1 MAAGNSPDVPRLIS
15 FTVGDWLVEPKACR
29 VSRGDTVVRLRP
41 QLTDLLVC
49 LARRAGQIVLRDEI
63 LSEVWPQQYIAE
75 SGLSRCVAELRQNLQ
90 DDAQEPRFIETIP
103 KRGYR
108 LVAPVEFPETSVASE
123 AAALVSPPS
132 LSAQPAG
139 AEPDP
144 VARLNPVAEPDP
156 VAAPAGPRRFPHRV
170 GWTMGSHYAVGIEA
184 IACRTGE
191 SIDREL
197 LEVNGKEQVLTQLD
211 TAAARLRL
219 KLGESRSSLRQYDVP
234 IGPLENKGS
243 KSCFLTGP
251 YGGPTA
257 TPC

>member
-15 FTVGDWLVEPKACR
+15 LTVGDWLVEPKACR
-29 VSRGDTVVRLRP
+29 VSRGDTVVKLRP

-90 DDAQEPRFIETIP
+90 DDAQEPRFIETFP

-108 LVAPVEFPETSVASE
+108 LVAPVEFLETSVASE

-132 LSAQPAG
+132 LSAEPAG

-144 VARLNPVAEPDP
+144 VARLDPVAEPDP

-170 GWTMGSHYAVGIEA
+170 GWTMDSHYAVGIEA

-234 IGPLENKGS
+234 IGPLDNKGS